1 MAIALYNKPILA
13 KLSSGGIVF
22 NKLSYKK
29 SCYKHLY
36 NQKSLAESNQEVS
49 LQNEFNEFW
58 KEVCF
63 NNVITH
69 LRETHVRDIDFEAG
83 AVLKLYERLLE
94 ENNVT

>member
-22 NKLSYKK
+22 NKLNYKK

-36 NQKSLAESNQEVS
+36 KQKSLAESNREVS
-49 LQNEFNEFW
+49 LQNEFNEFL

-69 LRETHVRDIDFEAG
+69 
-83 AVLKLYERLLE
+83 
-94 ENNVT
+94 